1 MRQSGCGSAVSG
13 QDATVVPDKA
23 ASVTKGQP
31 VKVDAPVVDVEVCI
45 GCGSCIKACP
55 MKAISF
61 KDSVAWINPE
71 MCRNCRKCVSVCPV
85 DAIH

>member
-1 MRQSGCGSAVSG
+1 MRQSGGGAVV
-13 QDATVVPDKA
+13 ADKA
-23 ASVTKGQP
+23 VTVTKSHP
-31 VKVDAPVVDVEVCI
+31 AKEDFPVVDAEVCI
-45 GCGSCIKACP
+45 GCGTCIKACP

-61 KDSVAWINPE
+61 KDSVAWINAE